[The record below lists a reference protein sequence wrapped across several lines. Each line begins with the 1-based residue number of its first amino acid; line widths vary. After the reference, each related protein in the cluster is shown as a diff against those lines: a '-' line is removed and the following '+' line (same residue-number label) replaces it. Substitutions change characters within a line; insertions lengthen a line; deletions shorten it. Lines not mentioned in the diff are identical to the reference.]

1 MATRN
6 KNITSNKNAAKKAA
20 VKKAV
25 KKAVAKKPGLIERAK
40 ARVVREE
47 AIADEVAARAAE
59 DKAQVQR
66 IDNLQRQSA
75 SHANLLSSQGVLLTE
90 TARSLGKLETKFIAD
105 PAVLTESFIE
115 PLHLIH
121 EHVDGSHRIVTV
133 GKDGVSVGKWAARNE
148 IAVLADL
155 RATTSF
161 WDGVLPTGIFDCR
174 ELKYSGLGG

>member
-1 MATRN
+1 MAPR
-6 KNITSNKNAAKKAA
+6 KLPALKKTA
-20 VKKAV
+20 VKKTVTRRKTAV
-25 KKAVAKKPGLIERAK
+25 NMKPLADERA
-40 ARVVREE
+40 AR
-47 AIADEVAARAAE
+47 IADDAE
-59 DKAQVQR
+59 ATLR
-66 IDNLQRQSA
+66 IDNLQRQTA

-90 TARSLGKLETKFIAD
+90 TARRLETLEARM
-105 PAVLTESFIE
+105 PVNTAASVEGFIE

-174 ELKYSGLGG
+174 ELKHSGLGG